1 MIWFVWRLDVTRY
14 TRHTLQYALHVTR
27 YALQYAL
34 HITCY
39 HNALHVMRYALRDVT
54 LYTLLCTRYVL
65 HVVMEN

>member
-14 TRHTLQYALHVTR
+14 TRHTLQVMRYSTRYTLHVTITR
-27 YALQYAL
+27 YTLCV
-34 HITCY
+34 TR
-39 HNALHVMRYALRDVT
+39 RYALRDVT